1 MKKLKKEEKK
11 QVTSDEIELLEE
23 SNQEKNKAETKE
35 PKNFVQLSILI
46 ISIMVLL
53 ISLGGFIYLKSK
65 EKNITEEVNTL
76 ENGIKDVEEKM
87 NSDEEIKKEKT
98 SEYENLKEE
107 LKDKF
112 EELEIWE
119 NLEEKLEQALS

>member
-23 SNQEKNKAETKE
+23 SEQEKRKAETKE
-35 PKNFVQLSILI
+35 PKNFIQLSILI